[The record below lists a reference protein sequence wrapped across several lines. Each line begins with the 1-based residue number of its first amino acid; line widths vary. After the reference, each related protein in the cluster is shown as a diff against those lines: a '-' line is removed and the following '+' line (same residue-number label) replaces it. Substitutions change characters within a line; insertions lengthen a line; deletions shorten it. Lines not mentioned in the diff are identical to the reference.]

1 MKLLLNIIKKF
12 KIIISILLLLII
24 IPFSGFTQ
32 NQNNFEI
39 SKNLD
44 IYTTLFK
51 ELNINYVDEIS
62 SGELMETGIDAM
74 LKSLDPY
81 TIFIPESEV
90 EDYRF
95 ITTGQYGGI
104 GALIHKQGDYIVISE
119 PYKDM
124 PAYKAGLKAGD
135 KILKIDNKPLKG
147 KKSSEIST
155 ILKGQPGTTIKI
167 LIERYDNPEPIE
179 KEITREVIKIDNI
192 SYYGML
198 NNHIGYIKL
207 SSFTQKAG
215 KEVKDAFI
223 DLKNNNDLKGIIL
236 DLRNNGG
243 GLLHEAVNISNI
255 YIEKGQLIVST
266 KGKLNNKNKSYRTL
280 YSPAD
285 INIPI
290 VILVN
295 NSSASAS
302 EIVAGAMQD
311 LDRGVVIGQKT
322 FGKGLVQNVV
332 PISYNSQAK
341 ITVAKYYIPSSRCI
355 QAIDYS
361 HKDENGISEKIPDSL
376 ITAFQTKNGRTVY
389 DGGGIEPDIVIEPPK
404 YSNITLSLLTNYLIF
419 DYGTKFHKEHP
430 EIDTPDKFQ
439 ITNAIYEDFLS
450 FISDKD
456 YEYTTESEETLKK
469 LQKATK
475 NEKYFNAIKQ
485 EFEALEKKIMHNK
498 KEDIK
503 KSEEEIKKF
512 LKIEIVSRYYYQKGR
527 IITSFS
533 DDPEIEKAIEVLDNS
548 PEYYAILNGTNKEN
562 TNNKE

>member
-475 NEKYFNAIKQ
+475 NEKYFNAIKP

>member
-1 MKLLLNIIKKF
+1 MKLLLNISKKF

-439 ITNAIYEDFLS
+439 ISNAIYEDFLS

-475 NEKYFNAIKQ
+475 NEKYFNAIKP

-548 PEYYAILNGTNKEN
+548 PEYYAILNGTNKEK